1 MQPLPIARID
11 CKTGAV
17 FQAHYRQLVAK
28 TGKVLV
34 QFAVRDM
41 PGMGMGTVRPK
52 GPCYRRIGITA
63 LHHVGEPL
71 RAGRPGIL
79 RDEHQELPRCHRRQ
93 QIARASVAKLRS
105 GNGLDAHTMSAS
117 QLYRAIR

>member
-52 GPCYRRIGITA
+52 GPCHRRIRITA
-63 LHHVGEPL
+63 LHHVDQPL
-71 RAGRPGIL
+71 RAGGPGIL
-79 RDEHQELPRCHRRQ
+79 RDEHQEPPRCHRRQ
-93 QIARASVAKLRS
+93 QIPRATMAELCS
-105 GNGLDAHTMSAS
+105 GNGLDAHTMTAC
-117 QLYRAIR
+117 QVHGAIR